1 MKTRTWAIILVIIL
15 LVGSAGWGW
24 AIYQYNTCG
33 KGPFVFNFSWT
44 GPTVT
49 EHSNKPGCVKRDIT
63 IIGRQRDRF
72 IDLQASDGGCNT
84 GYRTMELDIKTLFP
98 KWTLKLG
105 ILGGAGYHPEFKKMD
120 ALVGAEVELF
130 RHYRQ
135 YAVGGGV
142 WYTQGVLTEFKAGGI
157 KADFLFS
164 WGRQ

>member
-1 MKTRTWAIILVIIL
+1 VKIRTWLIILALIL
-15 LVGSAGWGW
+15 LVAAGGWVW

-33 KGPFVFNFSWT
+33 KGPFVFNFTWT

-105 ILGGAGYHPEFKKMD
+105 ILGGAGYQPELKKID
-120 ALVGAEVELF
+120 ALLGAEAELF
-130 RHYRQ
+130 RHYKAF
-135 YAVGGGV
+135 AVGGGI
-142 WYTQGVLTEFKAGGI
+142 WYMQGITSDFKAGGI
-157 KADFLFS
+157 QASFLCSF
-164 WGRQ
+164 GRQ